1 MEAPPIPSVSI
12 KYIVDKK
19 RSLFDNLVSFQDKV
33 LSGQTY
39 DDFLEKILFSVP
51 SGVLKTTLDNN
62 FKYLLGSTLEVTKI
76 NNLSFLIA
84 GNLDA
89 LLNRHII
96 SISRLDA
103 LDWAAAQ
110 IVDAKTVKRNNGLM
124 HAFQFRILTGPLAA
138 QVMTQYWSFKKTA
151 YLAVYRN
158 DKNIGFGFN
167 RSKINSKGEQRNKLI
182 FNDIRQFYGL
192 RCFVLF
198 DPSRSQEL
206 PYIAEVGHRPST
218 MEYNQKLLKARDR
231 SVTDCIKGLKHNP
244 ECYRCPYGTDKCP
257 IATHPKTYLKGNCP
271 ICNRL
276 SFFDPQDVSQCVDC
290 VLREL
295 KQ

>member
-12 KYIVDKK
+12 KNIVEKK
-19 RSLFDNLVSFQDKV
+19 HMLFNNLSPFQDKV
-33 LSGQTY
+33 LSGSTY
-39 DDFLEKILFSVP
+39 NDFLETLLEVVP

-62 FKYLLGSTLEVTKI
+62 FKYLLGSKLELTKI
-76 NNLSFLIA
+76 NNLSFFIA
-84 GNLDA
+84 GNIDVLV
-89 LLNRHII
+89 NRNII
-96 SISRLDA
+96 VAAKIDSLA
-103 LDWAAAQ
+103 WAASQ
-110 IVDAKTVKRNNGLM
+110 IIDVNTVKRNGSLM
-124 HAFQFRILTGPLAA
+124 HSFQFRILTGPLAS

-158 DKNIGFGFN
+158 DHNVGFGFN

-192 RCFVLF
+192 RCFLLF

-218 MEYNQKLLKARDR
+218 MEYNQSLLKARDR
-231 SVTDCIKGLKHNP
+231 SVTDCLKGLSHNP
-244 ECYRCPYGTDKCP
+244 ECYRCPYGIDKCQ
-257 IATHPKTYLKGNCP
+257 IATHAKTYLKGTCP

-276 SFFDPQDVSQCVDC
+276 SFFDPQDTKKCVDC
-290 VLREL
+290 VIREL